1 MPAESTIDEVV
12 EFQDLYKSLVEAD
25 RKKLDDAS
33 ERLWCYAG
41 DELIHQDGASDAVF
55 IIEEGAVEVLIET
68 ASAKSTPP
76 LTYLGRGD
84 IIGELGVLNQC
95 TRSATVRAAN
105 DVFYRRI
112 ESVPFLQLLNQI
124 PGFGAFIAHRLAM
137 RLANTTTSMAF
148 NSICMDL
155 SGKLPQFDL
164 MAVFFTVAS
173 SGATGELRIVDDNRD
188 NIGNFFFSAGNML
201 HARFRQLQGIE
212 AAWQVFIEDDL
223 HGAFS
228 FKRSDVASRPVDVG
242 YETNIGVD
250 DVLMQAAVMRDEF
263 HDFSEPL
270 RKLIGGVE
278 CVTTVYRWNDP
289 STEHEA
295 QCLFDLCER
304 GNPSLQSVWSRSG
317 LSQIT
322 FGKIMVV
329 LTDGNILRLTPRHD

>member
-1 MPAESTIDEVV
+1 MPADPLMDEIID
-12 EFQDLYKSLVEAD
+12 FQGLYQSLSDAD
-25 RKKLDDAS
+25 RQKVDNAS

-41 DELIHQDGASDAVF
+41 DKLIHQDGDSDAVF

-84 IIGELGVLNQC
+84 IIGELGVLNQRS
-95 TRSATVRAAN
+95 RSATVRAAN

-112 ESVPFLQLLNQI
+112 ESRSFLKLLNEI

-173 SGATGELRIVDDNRD
+173 SGVTGELRIVDENRD
-188 NIGNFFFSAGNML
+188 NIGNFFFNAGNMI
-201 HARFRQLQGIE
+201 HARFRQLQGFE
-212 AAWQVFIEDDL
+212 ATWQVFIEDDL

-228 FKRSDVASRPVDVG
+228 FKHSDVASRPVDAG
-242 YETNIGVD
+242 YETNISVD
-250 DVLMQAAVMRDEF
+250 DVLMQAAVKRDEF
-263 HDFSEPL
+263 HSFSEPL
-270 RKLIGGVE
+270 RKLLGGVE
-278 CVTTVYRWNDP
+278 WVGQEFRWQDP
-289 STEHEA
+289 DSEHEA
-295 QCLFDLCER
+295 RCLFDLCER
-304 GNPSLQSVWSRSG
+304 GNPSIQSVWSRSA

-322 FGKIMVV
+322 FGTVMNG
-329 LTDGNILRLTPRHD
+329 LLSGNILRLTPRHD